1 MERKF
6 KRLLGLRILTLQ
18 GLIEAAAEAGS
29 AGKQVEEVLI
39 GKLKIPKH
47 EVLLSLSEFYNLP
60 FMEFDENSAVP
71 RGLLCILDFGR
82 LKEDRWCP
90 LGIDDGVAEV
100 AACQPDAPGLAEE
113 IKKTLGVE
121 RISFHIALYSDL
133 VRIIENSWDINP
145 RFQPSGG
152 RTPLAKVRTFLA
164 NRRSLY
170 ACYRTQYARGRTG
183 LAFLRTGFSFIAI
196 GLLLFR
202 VFGIGLAAL
211 GGSLLVLAGLV
222 GAWDGFKW
230 YLPTRKIGHKRI
242 DFTPTRSTW
251 GTTVLEASGENAPSF
266 TRSAPIEGA
275 EELRVGWKD
284 LSPVMRRRFLA
295 SDRTDMAEERTKLA
309 YYRTIM
315 AKARTGLAF
324 TRTGFAFVGLGVTLI
339 RQFKAGPWMSLDI
352 SLLAIGVLMAL
363 EGLYWY
369 FPGRGAGNLG
379 KVSVDSSW
387 EMKSIWDIFFPP
399 ALHEMNVP
407 MSPGGSPGIWAT
419 TGLALERTVL
429 ADRRNIMAR
438 IRTVMARSRTG
449 MALVRTGVVI
459 SSIGLGLLVYFGAGN
474 TLWTVFD
481 SVFMLCGLA
490 FIADGFYW
498 HIPAEKVKRQL
509 PFSGTDLEIALSDY
523 GRPASEWGR
532 AVFSHDE

>member
-1 MERKF
+1 VERKF

-18 GLIEAAAEAGS
+18 GLLQAAAEAGS
-29 AGKQVEEVLI
+29 AGKQVEEILTQ
-39 GKLKIPKH
+39 KLKIPKH

-60 FMEFDENSAVP
+60 FIEFDESYAVP
-71 RGLLCILDFGR
+71 RSLLCVLDFGR
-82 LKEDRWCP
+82 LKEERWCP
-90 LGIDDGVAEV
+90 LGVDGNTAEV
-100 AACQPDAPGLAEE
+100 AACQPDAPGLEE
-113 IKKTLGVE
+113 AIKNTLGVE
-121 RISFHIALYSDL
+121 RISYHIALYSDL
-133 VRIIENSWDINP
+133 VRLIENSWDINP
-145 RFQPSGG
+145 RFQPTGG

-170 ACYRTQYARGRTG
+170 ACYRTHLARGRTG

-202 VFGIGLAAL
+202 VFGLGLAA
-211 GGSLLVLAGLV
+211 GAGLVLILAGLV
-222 GAWDGFKW
+222 AAWDGFKW
-230 YLPTRKIGHKRI
+230 YLPTRKIGHKRV
-242 DFTPTRSTW
+242 DFTPTSPTW
-251 GTTVLEASGENAPSF
+251 GTTVLQASGGNTPDF

-275 EELRVGWKD
+275 EELRKEWKY

-309 YYRTIM
+309 YYRTVM

-352 SLLAIGVLMAL
+352 TLLVIGVLMAL
-363 EGLYWY
+363 EGFYWY

-387 EMKSIWDIFFPP
+387 EMKNIWDIFFPP
-399 ALHEMNVP
+399 LLREMHVP
-407 MSPGGSPGIWAT
+407 MSPGQAPGIWAT

-429 ADRRNIMAR
+429 ADRRGIMAR

-459 SSIGLGLLVYFGAGN
+459 SSIGLGLLVYFGAGSRF
-474 TLWTVFD
+474 WTVFD
-481 SVFMLCGLA
+481 SAFILSGLA
-490 FIADGFYW
+490 FIADGLYW
-498 HIPAEKVKRQL
+498 HIPAEKVRRQL

-523 GRPASEWGR
+523 GRPAREWGR